1 MEEKN
6 IPINPYFE
14 KYERVSAAYRGDWYH
29 VYRLPGDVYAINEFR
44 HIQEVNFFLIP
55 GKEKAVLF
63 DTGLGILPLKP
74 LIQELYD
81 GEIIAVNSHAH
92 FDHMGNNPAF
102 QPVFGHGDGYAAGV
116 AARGLCRA
124 DVGDQMDEEM
134 FKGGYPEGFDPD
146 EYGVKPY
153 EVRNV
158 PEGHIFDLG
167 GRRLRVIY
175 TPGHSTDGL
184 MLYDEENRILFTG
197 DTFYMGALYA
207 QFSEGLFGHSDIK
220 QYYESLERVSRE
232 IPSDV
237 QLYCSHGDFI
247 APSVMLSRAAELLRS
262 VDAGESTEDEL
273 LGEGYQYS
281 EKDAVLRRRMGDG
294 ISVIYAAKA

>member
-1 MEEKN
+1 
-6 IPINPYFE
+6 
-14 KYERVSAAYRGDWYH
+14 
-29 VYRLPGDVYAINEFR
+29 
-44 HIQEVNFFLIP
+44 
-55 GKEKAVLF
+55 
-63 DTGLGILPLKP
+63 
-74 LIQELYD
+74 
-81 GEIIAVNSHAH
+81 
-92 FDHMGNNPAF
+92 MGNNAAF
-102 QPVFGHGDGYAAGV
+102 QPVFGHVDDYAAGV

-146 EYGVKPY
+146 RYKVQPY
-153 EVRNV
+153 EAKNV
-158 PEGHIFDLG
+158 PDGHVFDLG

-197 DTFYMGALYA
+197 DTFYMGSLYA

-232 IPSDV
+232 IPRDV
-237 QLYCSHGDFI
+237 QLYCSHNDFA
-247 APSVMLSRAAELLRS
+247 APASMLPKAAELLRS
-262 VDAGESTEDEL
+262 VAAGERSEDEL
-273 LGEGYQYS
+273 LGEAYQYS
-281 EKDAVLRRRMGDG
+281 EKGAVLRHRMGQG